1 MSAGE
6 EGSIMHLDFNARAL
20 KRVDGQLAKLA
31 AHDRISVLIHIIRH
45 GCQSLSEFLP
55 RELVSALCSEFNRQE
70 THDLV
75 SAYHSWISA
84 ELSTSRRPAFD
95 LSNEST
101 NTSAPRVLLISPMY
115 HTEEASIGLVRISF
129 YLRGLGIAAEWVT
142 ATPKKLDAI
151 INRCREGN
159 YDIIGQGTTHY
170 TFKNDLEL
178 VYNIRNVSPK
188 STMILGGH
196 GAVLTPENRQQVLS
210 NTPISIIV
218 RGFGERST
226 ARIALLLW
234 KGLPNDVVLSKPQI
248 PGIYFLDSKNQ
259 MVVTGRDTYSQNG
272 YRVLHAIFDGNQY
285 PVERG
290 VARFITSTH
299 CAFHCT
305 FCSSKNFPEQP
316 VRRLTP
322 EDVLYQIQATRAC
335 QPSLS
340 HIEFNDDNFSGGH
353 RCGGKFCKG
362 TEWLKKLCTSA
373 LPETMKG
380 ITTYCYSR
388 ADTIDTPTLSLLR
401 DKLNMTKI
409 GIGLEHVDADVLQ
422 NMKKGI
428 EPEVVVQTIRKSIE
442 LGFDTNFFVILFSKW
457 ETADSLR
464 KLICL
469 STQLCLEG
477 GNLVYNWG
485 LQPLGGADIARDPTN
500 SYIEEQYQI
509 GDYSGI
515 YRAKIVPDD
524 PFVANWFLQMNDD
537 LDKFF
542 SLQDDII
549 SRLKLEWL
557 DTPISQ
563 NLMWFERVLRLDKN
577 INLSNTLV
585 NLIRI
590 HSMFVF
596 GIEYVDP
603 ANEYFRSGCLETL
616 RGIENYVYNGPTYP
630 ARGMTSIKRKIDYL
644 WRELPRELKED
655 PLSKLLAELEVIY
668 VGMHMPDEEGVHFG
682 PIRHA
687 EWAAQ
692 NHNSWIDIIEANDV
706 KSCMSI
712 SATRIST
719 LIDEIE
725 KLLYERS

>member
-1 MSAGE
+1 
-6 EGSIMHLDFNARAL
+6 MHLDFDARAL
-20 KRVDGQLAKLA
+20 KRVDGQLARLT
-31 AHDRISVLIHIIRH
+31 AHDRISVLIHIVRH

-55 RELVSALCSEFNRQE
+55 RDLVSALCFEFDRQE
-70 THDLV
+70 THDLI

-95 LSNEST
+95 LSDESR

-115 HTEEASIGLVRISF
+115 HTEEVSIGLVRISF
-129 YLRGLGIAAEWVT
+129 YLRGLGIGAEWVT
-142 ATPKKLDAI
+142 ATSKKLDAI
-151 INRCREGN
+151 IDRCREGN

-170 TFKNDLEL
+170 TFKKDMEL
-178 VYNIRNVSPK
+178 VHKIRNASPK

-196 GAVLTPENRQQVLS
+196 GAVLTLKNRQQVLS

-226 ARIALLLW
+226 ARLALLLW

-248 PGIYFLDSKNQ
+248 PGIYFLDSKRQ
-259 MVVTGRDTYSQNG
+259 IVVTEKDTYCQKG

-285 PVERG
+285 PVEHG

-299 CAFHCT
+299 CAFNCT

-316 VRRLTP
+316 VRRLPP
-322 EDVLYQIQATRAC
+322 EDVLHQIQDTRTC

-340 HIEFNDDNFSGGH
+340 HIEFNDDNFSGGY
-353 RCGGKFCKG
+353 RSGGQYCKG
-362 TEWLKKLCTSA
+362 TEWLQTLCMST
-373 LPETMKG
+373 LPKTFKG

-388 ADTIDTPTLSLLR
+388 ADTIDIQTLSLLR
-401 DKLNMTKI
+401 EKLNMTKI

-422 NMKKGI
+422 HMKKGI
-428 EPEVVVQTIRKSIE
+428 DSGLVIQTIRTSLE

-464 KLICL
+464 KLIRL
-469 STQLCLEG
+469 STHLCLEG

-500 SYIEEQYQI
+500 SYIKQEYQV

-524 PFVANWFLQMNDD
+524 LFMANWFLRMNDD

-549 SRLKLEWL
+549 AKLKREWL

-563 NLMWFERVLRLDKN
+563 NSMWFERVLRADKN

-596 GIEYVDP
+596 GMEYIDP
-603 ANEYFRSGCLETL
+603 VSEYFRSGCFETL
-616 RGIENYVYNGPTYP
+616 RAIENYVYNGPTYP
-630 ARGMTSIKRKIDYL
+630 AGGMTSIRRKIDYL

-655 PLSKLLAELEVIY
+655 PLSKLLAELEVIC
-668 VGMHMPDEEGVHFG
+668 VGMHMPNEEGIHLG
-682 PIRHA
+682 PVRHA

-692 NHNSWIDIIEANDV
+692 HHHSWIDIMEASDV
-706 KSCMSI
+706 KSSRFI
-712 SATRIST
+712 SAKRIST

-725 KLLYERS
+725 KRLLELSENI